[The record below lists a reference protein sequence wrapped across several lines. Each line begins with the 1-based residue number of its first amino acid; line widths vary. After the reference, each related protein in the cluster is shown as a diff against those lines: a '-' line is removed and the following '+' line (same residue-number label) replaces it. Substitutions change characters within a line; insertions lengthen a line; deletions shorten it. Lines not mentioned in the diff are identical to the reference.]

1 MPLSITS
8 AWKRYNLEAD
18 LQESKDDSFLLIVED
33 QIHKNVEY
41 MRIIYIVVSLFLS
54 IHSLIHPAKYFCQ
67 LEDLLNQKNYGTF
80 RRLIFVEI
88 NFRETFC
95 MDQFSWISWAFWQIR
110 ESSLI
115 LLSPI
120 INLREF
126 FVEVFSARFKFKK
139 KSASNTL
146 NYR

>member
-41 MRIIYIVVSLFLS
+41 MRIIYIVVSFYPFLNPSGKIFLS
-54 IHSLIHPAKYFCQ
+54 IRGFVK
-67 LEDLLNQKNYGTF
+67 LEDLRYLQ
-80 RRLIFVEI
+80 EI

-95 MDQFSWISWAFWQIR
+95 MDQFSWISWFFWQIR

-115 LLSPI
+115 LLSPK

-126 FVEVFSARFKFKK
+126 FIEVISARFKLKK
-139 KSASNTL
+139 KNSAFNTL
-146 NYR
+146 KYK

>member
-41 MRIIYIVVSLFLS
+41 MRIIYIVVSFYPFLNPSGKIFLS
-54 IHSLIHPAKYFCQ
+54 IRGFVK
-67 LEDLLNQKNYGTF
+67 LEELRYLQ
-80 RRLIFVEI
+80 EI